1 MRKRKNVFL
10 YLLEH
15 IHTHTHTHI
24 YIHTPNNHLSKKTLW
39 SEWKMCPFMQYLSRS
54 RGEIPFSFNLYS
66 ITHPHLRW
74 MRSLTVKTPSHGKNV
89 VVVVFL
95 FVLIID
101 EGKLS
106 EGDFLLIRTFS
117 IILLFSIRS
126 RRTNRKSKKNNEYFF
141 SSSSSFVQIY
151 YLRC

>member
-1 MRKRKNVFL
+1 
-10 YLLEH
+10 
-15 IHTHTHTHI
+15 
-24 YIHTPNNHLSKKTLW
+24 
-39 SEWKMCPFMQYLSRS
+39 
-54 RGEIPFSFNLYS
+54 
-66 ITHPHLRW
+66 

-126 RRTNRKSKKNNEYFF
+126 RRTNRKSKKKQRIIFF
-141 SSSSSFVQIY
+141 VIVVCADILPSMLMNKIDDTI
-151 YLRC
+151 